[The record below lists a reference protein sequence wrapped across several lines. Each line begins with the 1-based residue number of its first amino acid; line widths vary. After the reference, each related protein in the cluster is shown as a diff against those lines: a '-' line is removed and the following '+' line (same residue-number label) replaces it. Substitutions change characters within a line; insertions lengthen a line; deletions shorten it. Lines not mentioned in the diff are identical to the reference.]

1 MPDERPQPAATR
13 PRAPIEW
20 VFPAPSGRANMTSH
34 RCPQIAE
41 LIAPQRRF
49 TPTDDPEP
57 LGLKLLKVKS
67 VCVHWENGNGAYHA
81 R

>member
-1 MPDERPQPAATR
+1 
-13 PRAPIEW
+13 
-20 VFPAPSGRANMTSH
+20 MTSH